1 MKEFKRNH
9 ILTVVD
15 DFISTLVKS
24 FIPLLILFAGRLRG
38 KSRDPWGSSVAEA
51 VLAVILLIMAMLA
64 FLKWY
69 RNVYSIDQNFIA
81 TRRGLFVVKRREIPF
96 NKIQTIHLS
105 QNILHRIFG
114 LAELKIDT
122 GNSSGDD
129 AEVSIRIG
137 KREAERIRETILGS
151 RERNGSPEMPEAAGD
166 AGTGRTGAVP
176 GLYGAKGNTA
186 VPADRAE
193 NRAVMLQSSPG
204 RALPALSKR
213 IALKALLLS
222 GITSNAVL
230 AGVAFLAS
238 VYGLLNDY
246 LSSLLGNRI
255 AELEHYFE
263 SLDYGS
269 MALSRIIL
277 LIGSAFLVFLLFSF
291 AMSILGTVI
300 KYYGFTVERDKR
312 NISITYGLFEKK
324 NYCIPVKKIKAVYTR
339 QNLLRQL
346 AGLYTIHIESIGY
359 GNEKGEEAILFP
371 IADARK
377 RAEVFRELVP
387 EYLFEEETE
396 HVPRIALGRFIRS
409 YSLFPL
415 LVCIALTALFRLGWL
430 SFLLMPVLILAGIL
444 EYRNS
449 AIGVNDRLVCLS
461 GGAFSKSVSFI
472 ALPDIQS
479 VTERSN
485 FLQGRKGLFNYMV
498 SIQSNLFGKT
508 IQVKNLSVQ
517 MKEKL
522 MGLV

>member
-1 MKEFKRNH
+1 MKEYKRNH

-137 KREAERIRETILGS
+137 KREAEGIRETILGS
-151 RERNGSPEMPEAAGD
+151 RERNEGPEMPKAAGD
-166 AGTGRTGAVP
+166 AGAGSPGAATGS
-176 GLYGAKGNTA
+176 YGAAT
-186 VPADRAE
+186 ADRTE
-193 NRAVMLQSSPG
+193 NRAAMPESSPG
-204 RALPALSKR
+204 RALPAISKR

-291 AMSILGTVI
+291 VMSILGTVI

-415 LVCIALTALFRLGWL
+415 LVCIAFTALFRLGWI

-449 AIGVNDRLVCLS
+449 SIGVNSRLVCLS

-485 FLQGRKGLFNYMV
+485 FLQRRKGLFNYMV

>member
-15 DFISTLVKS
+15 DFISALVKS
-24 FIPLLILFAGRLRG
+24 IIPLFILFAGRLREKDG
-38 KSRDPWGSSVAEA
+38 NHWESSVAKA

-176 GLYGAKGNTA
+176 GLYGAA
-186 VPADRAE
+186 AADRTE
-193 NRAVMLQSSPG
+193 NRAAMPESSPG

-291 AMSILGTVI
+291 VMSILGTVI

-485 FLQGRKGLFNYMV
+485 FLQRRKGLFNYMV